1 MHHHAVRTW
10 KSLFFAA
17 LFEYYCCQTIIKI
30 ATIWLA
36 FYLWGTNLVFS
47 SEGKK
52 PHNHFWLDN
61 TNLTTTSDPDLK
73 HSKCLA
79 KRFLH
84 LPSPILSPSS
94 AAFLQ
99 PNDGCFLLWWVS
111 TISVILTLLVYC
123 LFYIHDDRKRFLLMK
138 HVHHF
143 FFGQKQQML
152 IVANKSS
159 LAETQWALSLC
170 VEEACTRYAQV
181 FVMWFSGYERLVGV
195 DVAFLPVCCCR
206 LMSCA

>member
-17 LFEYYCCQTIIKI
+17 FFEYYCCQTIIKI

-52 PHNHFWLDN
+52 PHKPFWLDN
-61 TNLTTTSDPDLK
+61 TNLTTKSDRDLK
-73 HSKCLA
+73 HIINVLQKGSA
-79 KRFLH
+79 SPF
-84 LPSPILSPSS
+84 PSPFPSS

-99 PNDGCFLLWWVS
+99 PNDGWFLLWWVS

-123 LFYIHDDRKRFLLMK
+123 LFYIDDDRKRFLLMK

-143 FFGQKQQML
+143 FLHLF
-152 IVANKSS
+152 
-159 LAETQWALSLC
+159 
-170 VEEACTRYAQV
+170 
-181 FVMWFSGYERLVGV
+181 FLVGNNRC
-195 DVAFLPVCCCR
+195 L
-206 LMSCA
+206 